1 MKRVIVIGSPGAG
14 KSTFARRLRDATGL
28 PLYYLDQIWHLP
40 DRTNISR
47 EEFDA
52 KLRQILEK
60 DEWIIDGNYSRTIEP
75 RLAACD
81 TAILLDYPVEVCLA
95 GARERVGKQREEIP
109 WVEQELDEEFRQ
121 WIIDFPKEQLPR
133 IYSLLEQYKDG
144 RRIVVLHSRAEADAW
159 LKDMMPDDGGRA

>member
-1 MKRVIVIGSPGAG
+1 MKRAIVIGSPGAG
-14 KSTFARRLRDATGL
+14 KSTFARRLRDVTGL
-28 PLYYLDQIWHLP
+28 PLYYLDLIWHLP

-52 KLRQILEK
+52 RLRQILEK

-75 RLAACD
+75 RLVACD
-81 TAILLDYPVEVCLA
+81 TAFLLDYPVEVCLA

-109 WVEQELDEEFRQ
+109 WVEQELDGEFRQ
-121 WIIDFPKEQLPR
+121 WIIDFPTEQLPR

-159 LKDMMPDDGGRA
+159 LQDMIPGNGGRA